1 MSIEFFKKSSD
12 LVAAKKRFAI
22 ATVVLV
28 EGSSSARPGSKA
40 IIDEE
45 GSLTG
50 WIGGGC
56 AEGTV
61 RREALQC
68 IAQARPSLIVLDLS
82 MPEMDGYSLARAIRA
97 LPDYAAVPM
106 VALSGFGSEA
116 DRAKSRAAGFDRHV
130 LKPFDLSDLERM
142 VELVG

>member
-12 LVAAKKRFAI
+12 LLAAKKRFAI
-22 ATVVLV
+22 ATVVQV

-68 IAQARPSLIVLDLS
+68 IESGRPRMIKLAMTDELLGVGLPCGARTDFYIEPLFPHPRPPLLS
-82 MPEMDGYSLARAIRA
+82 
-97 LPDYAAVPM
+97 
-106 VALSGFGSEA
+106 
-116 DRAKSRAAGFDRHV
+116 H
-130 LKPFDLSDLERM
+130 
-142 VELVG
+142 